1 MIIVNCKLKR
11 GSRSANSSIQIGDE
25 HFAVETDR
33 VQSINDIMGIT
44 RVPKAPSYI
53 KGLINLRGSIKS
65 LVDINLLLDV
75 MPGTE
80 QNNIIILTV
89 EDEEIGISVDEVE
102 EVLDIDEKDIQ
113 KLEKGTEKDQSY
125 IKGIL
130 NYEEKL
136 LTIIDIDK
144 LLN

>member
-1 MIIVNCKLKR
+1 MQIVVFKL
-11 GSRSANSSIQIGDE
+11 GEE

-33 VQSINDIMGIT
+33 VQSISDIMGIT
-44 RVPKAPSYI
+44 LVPKAPSYI

-65 LVDINLLLDV
+65 LVDINLLLNV
-75 MPGTE
+75 HSTE
-80 QNNIIILTV
+80 EQQNIIILTV

-102 EVLDIDEKDIQ
+102 EVLDIDENSIQ
-113 KLEKGTEKDQSY
+113 IMDNEQGSPY

-130 NYEEKL
+130 NYDNKL

>member
-1 MIIVNCKLKR
+1 MQIVVFKL
-11 GSRSANSSIQIGDE
+11 GEE

-33 VQSINDIMGIT
+33 VQSINDTMGIT
-44 RVPKAPSYI
+44 KVPKAPSYI

-65 LVDINLLLDV
+65 LVDINLLLNV
-75 MPGTE
+75 IPGKE
-80 QNNIIILTV
+80 QDNIIILTV

-102 EVLDIDEKDIQ
+102 EVLDIDEKNIQ
-113 KLEKGTEKDQSY
+113 KVDKDGNNSQPY

-130 NYEEKL
+130 NYDDKL

>member
-1 MIIVNCKLKR
+1 MQIVVFKL
-11 GSRSANSSIQIGDE
+11 GYE
-25 HFAVETDR
+25 HFAVETER
-33 VQSINDIMGIT
+33 VQGINDMMSIT
-44 RVPKAPSYI
+44 SVPKAPSYI

-75 MPGTE
+75 HSDVD
-80 QNNIIILTV
+80 QKNIIILTV

-102 EVLDIDEKDIQ
+102 EVLDIEESSIQ
-113 KLEKGTEKDQSY
+113 KLEKDSSKAQPY

-130 NYEEKL
+130 NYENKL

>member
-1 MIIVNCKLKR
+1 MQIVVFKL
-11 GSRSANSSIQIGDE
+11 GDE

-33 VQSINDIMGIT
+33 VQSINDIMSIT
-44 RVPKAPSYI
+44 KVPKAPSYI

-65 LVDINLLLDV
+65 LVDLNLLLDV
-75 MPGTE
+75 NHGNE
-80 QNNIIILTV
+80 QNSIIILTV

-102 EVLDIDEKDIQ
+102 EVLDIDEKNIQ
-113 KLEKGTEKDQSY
+113 KLDKDNDKAQPY

-130 NYEEKL
+130 NYEDKL

>member
-1 MIIVNCKLKR
+1 MQIVVFKL
-11 GSRSANSSIQIGDE
+11 GEE
-25 HFAVETDR
+25 HFAVETER
-33 VQSINDIMGIT
+33 VQSITDIMGIT
-44 RVPKAPSYI
+44 KVPKAPSYI

-75 MPGTE
+75 TPSEE
-80 QNNIIILTV
+80 QNNIIILTIA
-89 EDEEIGISVDEVE
+89 DEEIGISVDEVE

-113 KLEKGTEKDQSY
+113 KLDKDSDKVQAY

-130 NYEEKL
+130 NYEGKL

>member
-1 MIIVNCKLKR
+1 MQIVVFKL
-11 GSRSANSSIQIGDE
+11 GDE

-136 LTIIDIDK
+136 LKIIDIDK

>member
-1 MIIVNCKLKR
+1 MQIVVFKL
-11 GSRSANSSIQIGDE
+11 GDE

-33 VQSINDIMGIT
+33 VQSINDIMSIT
-44 RVPKAPSYI
+44 KVPKAPSYI

-65 LVDINLLLDV
+65 LVDLNLLLDV
-75 MPGTE
+75 DHGNE
-80 QNNIIILTV
+80 QDSIIILTV

-102 EVLDIDEKDIQ
+102 EVLDIDEKNIQ
-113 KLEKGTEKDQSY
+113 KLDKDNDKAQPY

-130 NYEEKL
+130 NYEDKL